1 MRPDFVAMANDTNT
15 NKRASRQFHMSELL
29 DGMYC
34 SPRGLRK
41 GEWSAAVRVCNLCRP
56 SLANGHLRSL

>member
-1 MRPDFVAMANDTNT
+1 MRPDFVAMANGTNT

-29 DGMYC
+29 AGMQC

-41 GEWSAAVRVCNLCRP
+41 AEWSAAVRVWNLCRP